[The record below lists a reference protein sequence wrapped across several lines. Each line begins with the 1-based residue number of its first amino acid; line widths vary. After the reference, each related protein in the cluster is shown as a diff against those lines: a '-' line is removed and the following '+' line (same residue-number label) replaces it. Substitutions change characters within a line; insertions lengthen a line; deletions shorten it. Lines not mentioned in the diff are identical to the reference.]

1 METKQQIIAP
11 ERTIER
17 NILFTGKVLQL
28 EYDRILLQ
36 NDAPA
41 HREVIR
47 HQGAV
52 CVIPITKDEEVY
64 MVRQYRYPYDMVLL
78 EIPAGKLERG
88 EDPALAAARELEEE
102 TGMRA
107 GKLTYIGDYFGSPA
121 ILEERIGMYLAEDL
135 VPTAQHLDEDEFL
148 TVEKIPVSELV
159 DAILAGEVPDGK
171 TQVGILRVYEML
183 RRRANG

>member
-1 METKQQIIAP
+1 MREKEQIIAP

-47 HQGAV
+47 HHGAV
-52 CVIPITKDEEVY
+52 CVIPITKEGEVY
-64 MVRQYRYPYDMVLL
+64 MVRQYRYPYDTVLL
-78 EIPAGKLERG
+78 EIPAGKLEPG
-88 EDPALAAARELEEE
+88 EDPAPAAARELEEE

-107 GKLTYIGDYFGSPA
+107 GKLTYIGAYFGSPA
-121 ILEERIGMYLAEDL
+121 ILEERIGMYVAEDL
-135 VPTAQHLDEDEFL
+135 EPTAQHLDEDEFL
-148 TVEKIPVSELV
+148 TVEKIPITTLV
-159 DAILAGEVPDGK
+159 DAILAGEIPDGK
-171 TQVGILRVYEML
+171 TQVGILRVHEML
-183 RRRANG
+183 RRRTIG

>member
-1 METKQQIIAP
+1 
-11 ERTIER
+11 
-17 NILFTGKVLQL
+17 
-28 EYDRILLQ
+28 
-36 NDAPA
+36 
-41 HREVIR
+41 
-47 HQGAV
+47 
-52 CVIPITKDEEVY
+52 
-64 MVRQYRYPYDMVLL
+64 
-78 EIPAGKLERG
+78 
-88 EDPALAAARELEEE
+88 
-102 TGMRA
+102 MRA